1 MIRRLLIVGA
11 TGEGALET
19 AYQAAFQRAGV
30 ETEVFEPDTVVA
42 GLRRSRVLNRLS
54 WSLQHIPVSMALA
67 RRIARGPR
75 PDAVLVVKGYF
86 LSQRC
91 VRACRAQSGVPWLYY
106 NPDSPFDAGRSTS
119 SRHIR
124 AALREY
130 DLCAIWSRQLVRE
143 LQARG
148 VRRVEYLPFAAARE
162 MHYPSTTRDPSL
174 ARSLVFVGSY
184 DAQRARV
191 LEALEGLPLVIQ
203 GNAWEDL
210 PRRSWLRK
218 HVRSRAVY
226 GAELRRVVSSAL
238 ASINI
243 LRPQNAGAHNMRT
256 FEVPAMGG
264 LLLTTRSA
272 EQQAFFPEG
281 EASLMYESPAELRQV
296 AERLLRGEYDV
307 PALKAQGLARA
318 EGHSYDARARSVLEW
333 IDALGRLI

>member
-1 MIRRLLIVGA
+1 VIQRLLIVGA

-30 ETEVFEPDTVVA
+30 ETEIFEPDAALA
-42 GLRRSRVLNRLS
+42 GLRGSRVLNRVT
-54 WSLQHIPVSMALA
+54 WSLQHIPVSMALE

-86 LSQRC
+86 LSQHC
-91 VRACRAQSGVPWLYY
+91 IRACRAQSGVPWLNF
-106 NPDSPFDAGRSTS
+106 NPDSPFDPGRSTS

-124 AALREY
+124 AALRDY
-130 DLCAIWSRQLVRE
+130 DLCAIWSRDLVRE
-143 LQARG
+143 LSARG
-148 VRRVEYLPFAAARE
+148 VRRAEYLPFAAAKE
-162 MHYPSTTRDPSL
+162 MHHPSAARDPSL

-191 LEALEGLPLVIQ
+191 LEALAGLPLVIQ

-210 PRRSWLRK
+210 PRRSGLRK

-264 LLLTTRSA
+264 LMLTTRSA

-281 EASLMYESPAELRQV
+281 EACLMYDSPAELRQV

-307 PALKAQGLARA
+307 PALKAQALARA
-318 EGHSYDARARSVLEW
+318 EGHTYDARARQLLEW
-333 IDALGRLI
+333 IDALRGIV